1 MRRLV
6 HPLLTGFLLLG
17 LVGCGGG
24 NDGPPPII
32 TTQILSD
39 PSFDGD
45 IEQTS
50 PTTYAIVQGM
60 SPTVQSVFA
69 GIDSTTGTEFRAFL
83 DFPLTGPGGV
93 PGTASIQSAYLHIF
107 VNSLQPGTATLP
119 IRIDLV
125 SFQPPTLA
133 ASDFDLG
140 YQPALASTTIVPPLN
155 PTDVG
160 TDVVVDVTPLMD
172 AAQRLGLP
180 DFQLRIL
187 EDLGVSVPAKV
198 EINDTTGANRAKYA
212 PLLEVNYF

>member
-1 MRRLV
+1 MRSFV
-6 HPLLTGFLLLG
+6 HPLLAGFLLLG

-24 NDGPPPII
+24 YYGPPPII

-39 PSFDGD
+39 PGFDGD

-69 GIDSTTGTEFRAFL
+69 GIDPTTGTEFRAFL
-83 DFPLTGPGGV
+83 DFPLTGPDGV
-93 PGTASIQSAYLHIF
+93 PGTAGIQSAYLHIF

-140 YQPALASTTIVPPLN
+140 NQPALASTTIVPPLN
-155 PTDVG
+155 PADVG

-180 DFQLRIL
+180 DFQVRIL
-187 EDLGVSVPAKV
+187 QDLGVSVPAKV
-198 EINDTTGANRAKYA
+198 EINDTTGANRAQYA
-212 PLLEVNYF
+212 PVLTVNYF

>member
-1 MRRLV
+1 MRSLV

-24 NDGPPPII
+24 DYGPPPII

-39 PSFDGD
+39 PGFDGD

-69 GIDSTTGTEFRAFL
+69 GIDPTTGTEFRAFL

-93 PGTASIQSAYLHIF
+93 PGTASIQSAYLYIF
-107 VNSLQPGTATLP
+107 VDSLQPGTATLP

-125 SFQPPTLA
+125 SFQPPTLV

-140 YQPALASTTIVPPLN
+140 LQPALASTTIVPPLN

-187 EDLGVSVPAKV
+187 QDLGVRVPAMV
-198 EINDTTGANRAKYA
+198 EINNTTGANRGQYA
-212 PLLEVNYF
+212 PVLTVNYF